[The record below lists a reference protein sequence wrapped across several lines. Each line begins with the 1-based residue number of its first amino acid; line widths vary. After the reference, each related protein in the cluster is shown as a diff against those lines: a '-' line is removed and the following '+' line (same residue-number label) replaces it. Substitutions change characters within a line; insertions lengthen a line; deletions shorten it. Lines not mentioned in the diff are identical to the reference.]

1 MQRPGTM
8 LFHLVDSWYFSPKL
22 LKSKFC
28 VQDDAKMPYTNTE
41 RHKKTYFLLHLVPVL
56 GFDTSAVNVTHLNW
70 SVDRP
75 AVSQYWQ

>member
-1 MQRPGTM
+1 M
-8 LFHLVDSWYFSPKL
+8 LFHLVDSWFASP
-22 LKSKFC
+22 KFC
-28 VQDDAKMPYTNTE
+28 VQDNAKNAFKSKYTNTE
-41 RHKKTYFLLHLVPVL
+41 RDKKTYFLLHLVPVL